1 MKNSLRI
8 RFCIDFISKR
18 ILGFFMEF
26 TILVLGFVTISF
38 AIFMLEAREEFKDKL
53 LKILNADLNN
63 VYIFD
68 VEGIYDE
75 ESIINIIDSVR
86 DIEGVK
92 GLFGCSYGGGAPV
105 KELID
110 LQNSKLDNKESA
122 SFEGYYSMPDIL
134 DICDVKLESGKKI
147 SYEECKTKSE
157 DYWSGVYLGY
167 NYRDSG
173 VDIGNVF
180 YMNTKTYTIPFE
192 VLGILGK
199 DTVLP
204 NNLCFGEYENYQDS
218 WINMNDSFLIID
230 EYSPDVMIIFN
241 ENCDV
246 EEIKGKI
253 IDKYPNVVFKS
264 ISTEIIKSEYNSKQ
278 IVLVLEKM
286 FYIFMLVSITSIV
299 CIQIVSI
306 IKNLKDYGILL
317 VNGATIKDLIIIE
330 LFEMIIKT
338 VLALLVS
345 SVITYIIIYV
355 IFGFGILQVDV
366 MTLKTMLVTKVI
378 WKSLLIILIIVITAT
393 IIPIM
398 TLFKLRPNEL
408 IRKINY
414 D

>member
-1 MKNSLRI
+1 
-8 RFCIDFISKR
+8 
-18 ILGFFMEF
+18 
-26 TILVLGFVTISF
+26 
-38 AIFMLEAREEFKDKL
+38 
-53 LKILNADLNN
+53 
-63 VYIFD
+63 
-68 VEGIYDE
+68 
-75 ESIINIIDSVR
+75 
-86 DIEGVK
+86 
-92 GLFGCSYGGGAPV
+92 
-105 KELID
+105 
-110 LQNSKLDNKESA
+110 
-122 SFEGYYSMPDIL
+122 
-134 DICDVKLESGKKI
+134 
-147 SYEECKTKSE
+147 
-157 DYWSGVYLGY
+157 
-167 NYRDSG
+167 
-173 VDIGNVF
+173 
-180 YMNTKTYTIPFE
+180 
-192 VLGILGK
+192 
-199 DTVLP
+199 
-204 NNLCFGEYENYQDS
+204 
-218 WINMNDSFLIID
+218 MNDSFLIID